1 MTLTN
6 AVSGAADVAY
16 FGEDSRV
23 RQIVGNLVANAIKFT
38 ESGRQVTVSG
48 GAGQSVT
55 NADLAGP
62 GPWVYVKVEDQG
74 RGIPPDRLNAIFEPF
89 QQAEVADQH
98 RGTGLGLTISR
109 QLARL
114 MGGDI
119 TVQSEPGVGSS
130 FTLWLPIAPSDPVP
144 R

>member
-1 MTLTN
+1 
-6 AVSGAADVAY
+6 
-16 FGEDSRV
+16 
-23 RQIVGNLVANAIKFT
+23 
-38 ESGRQVTVSG
+38 
-48 GAGQSVT
+48 
-55 NADLAGP
+55 
-62 GPWVYVKVEDQG
+62 
-74 RGIPPDRLNAIFEPF
+74 
-89 QQAEVADQH
+89 VADQH

-119 TVQSEPGVGSS
+119 TVQSEAGVGST

>member
-1 MTLTN
+1 MSQVPQAARRTN
-6 AVSGAADVAY
+6 ARPHSPAAKRRQ
-16 FGEDSRV
+16 DSLQTR
-23 RQIVGNLVANAIKFT
+23 
-38 ESGRQVTVSG
+38 
-48 GAGQSVT
+48 SVPRT
-55 NADLAGP
+55 CQA
-62 GPWVYVKVEDQG
+62 YVKVEDQG
-74 RGIPPDRLNAIFEPF
+74 RGIPPERLNAVFEPF
-89 QQAEVADQH
+89 QQSEAADQH

-114 MGGDI
+114 MGGDV